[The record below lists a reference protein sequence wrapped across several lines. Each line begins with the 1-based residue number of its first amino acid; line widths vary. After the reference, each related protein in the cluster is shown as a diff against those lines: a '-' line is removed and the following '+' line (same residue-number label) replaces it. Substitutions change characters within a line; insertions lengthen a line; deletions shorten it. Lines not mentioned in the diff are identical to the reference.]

1 MTFGAVY
8 IVRFLQKRHMLSL
21 NLPKTKIAQ
30 AREIVKTVNL
40 TFQGVRKETFLP
52 PWTFICFE
60 LYNQRKTEAKQREN
74 IPILRHLKIS

>member
-8 IVRFLQKRHMLSL
+8 IVRFLQKRYILSL

-40 TFQGVRKETFLP
+40 TFQGVRKETFLLGHSYVSNYI
-52 PWTFICFE
+52 TKE
-60 LYNQRKTEAKQREN
+60 KQKQNKE
-74 IPILRHLKIS
+74 KIFRF